1 MPKSLYYFLRRLIGM
16 LRVIKRMAR
25 NERGFTTLLIVTLIV
40 SSLSGWKFGTS
51 LAKGPTND
59 DDFLNL
65 AYDIESYVR
74 KQVEVNK
81 KDIELVIDTARNMG
95 KQRRLKVAHNYD
107 SFGIYNIVIYQ
118 ELPDR
123 VVRLYDFNVMSDKGR

>member
-1 MPKSLYYFLRRLIGM
+1 M

-40 SSLSGWKFGTS
+40 SSLSGWIFGTS
-51 LAKGPTND
+51 LAKGPIND
-59 DDFLNL
+59 DDYLNL

-95 KQRRLKVAHNYD
+95 KQLRLTVAHNYD